1 MKRGGETI
9 EGAIRRIAA
18 QFGAAGLT
26 FGHGTDNAIDD
37 AAHLVLSVLRL
48 PPEVPDAV
56 LETVLSDAERAAIDA
71 LAGRRLRERLPTAY
85 LTGVSWFCGLR
96 FEVDERV
103 LVPRSPIAELIEE
116 GFEPWLRP
124 DNPPERILDI
134 GTGSGCIAV
143 ACALRFPHAEVDAVD
158 VSPAALDVAGRN
170 IAWHGVGDRVRAIRS
185 DVYDA
190 LEGRRYDL
198 IVSNPP
204 YVEEAE
210 MEQLP
215 PEYGHEPAL
224 GLVAGPSGLD
234 VVIRILRG
242 ARAHLR
248 SEGVLVVEV
257 GNARD
262 ALERLY
268 PRVPFVWLEF
278 ARGGEGVF
286 QIAAEDLPADL

>member
-56 LETVLSDAERAAIDA
+56 LETVLNDAERAAIDA